1 MQNTIAQQ
9 QQRREK
15 VTWNPQFH
23 CVRKSNRN
31 RRQSEDHRNR
41 RAREPTFLCNG
52 ILLPEKTQCFV
63 QIVTF
68 QSHPWCNSSN
78 ATHQQWLAKHNQ
90 TRKTLLKNKYLAR
103 SLGLYSSRLHSTQPL
118 STLPPLPLRLHLLLL
133 YLYSALLYST
143 LSALRYLC
151 STPTLL
157 IASLLFAL
165 LYSALLFSTNST
177 QLNSTLVCSTLLY
190 PTQLNSTL
198 LCSTLLYS
206 ASTLP
211 LLCLY
216 STLRR
221 CPLDTMISGLVR
233 MCFNDLL
240 TQVPTGHYDLWASEN
255 VS

>member
-143 LSALRYLC
+143 LLC
-151 STPTLL
+151 STLP
-157 IASLLFAL
+157 L
-165 LYSALLFSTNST
+165 LYSYSTHCFSSLCSAILCPSLLYWLYST
-177 QLNSTLVCSTLLY
+177 QLNSSLLYSTLPY
-190 PTQLNSTL
+190 STQLNSTL

-206 ASTLP
+206 TLP

-216 STLRR
+216 SAS
-221 CPLDTMISGLVR
+221 I
-233 MCFNDLL
+233 LL
-240 TQVPTGHYDLWASEN
+240 YAGAHWTQWSLG
-255 VS
+255 